1 MCLLT
6 KEREPRI
13 AKEDITV
20 LKYVM
25 CEDGRILSPFQGTEI
40 PVNEVMVAYP
50 KREIIRIKA
59 DALNNIIYLLSGGAI
74 HAKLIDTSAPYSGHP
89 SVKGRKAIIP
99 AGTEYWVG
107 VGCNEI
113 AARSMIITDI
123 NWKEGNDKVSEC
135 FFEEILENAPEVNS
149 VRVGD
154 YLLED
159 GSYARPRKGLS
170 KGDVVGIVAGF
181 YEGKPLIAA
190 IEFFRDAHDWPPT
203 TNGDMPRKHC
213 GTREKA
219 VKMFDG
225 QYMTQVYKKTYGVRT
240 RTDELNSFDICI
252 NYRKNKGEEWYFP
265 AAGEIITML
274 DNSAY
279 LNSANQI
286 TGLGY
291 SLLLENT
298 GTIISSTGGECSSD
312 RCWFCSSSEFNSV
325 SCFPDYKSISHTTI
339 PFLGHRNNEPECQD
353 CRCEMGLNT
362 TVNS

>member
-25 CEDGRILSPFQGTEI
+25 CENGRILSPFQGTEI

-50 KREIIRIKA
+50 KKEIIRIKV
-59 DALNNIIYLLSGGAI
+59 DVLNNIIYSLSAGAI

-123 NWKEGNDKVSEC
+123 NWKEGDNVPEF
-135 FFEEILENAPEVNS
+135 FFEEILKDAPEVNG

-159 GSYARPRKGLS
+159 GSYAKPRKGLS
-170 KGDVVGIVAGF
+170 GDDVVGIVAGF
-181 YEGKPLIAA
+181 HEGKPLIAA
-190 IEFFRDAHDWPPT
+190 TEFFRDAHDWPPT
-203 TNGDMPRKHC
+203 TNSYMPRKLC

-225 QYMTQVYKKTYGVRT
+225 QHMTQVYEKTYGVRT
-240 RTDELNSFDICI
+240 GTDELNSFEICI
-252 NYRKNKGEEWYFP
+252 NYRKDKGEEWYFP

-279 LNSANQI
+279 LNAANQI

-291 SLLLENT
+291 PLLLEST
-298 GTIISSTGGECSSD
+298 GMIISSIDGEYSD
-312 RCWFCSSSEFNSV
+312 RCWFCSSSKYSGIC
-325 SCFPDYKSISHTTI
+325 CFLDYKSIDHTLI
-339 PFLGHRNNEPECQD
+339 PFLGNRNNEPKCQD
-353 CRCEMGLNT
+353 CGCEMELNT